1 MENIILK
8 CENICKKIGN
18 KTIVSDINIDLK
30 ESEILGI
37 IGPNGAGKTTII
49 KLILWLQRLTSGN
62 VLINGYDLNKN
73 FRKAIE
79 RVGAI
84 VENPDFYTYLS
95 GRRNLKLVA
104 DLYPNIDNKRINEV
118 IKLVGLEN
126 RINDLV
132 SKYSLGMKQRLG
144 IATAILNKPNILVLD
159 EPTNGLDPEGIVEL
173 RNLLLKIAKKENTGI
188 IISSHNLSEIES
200 ICTKVC
206 ILQKREINR
215 KK

>member
-49 KLILWLQRLTSGN
+49 KLILGLQRLTSGN

-188 IISSHNLSEIES
+188 IISSHNLSEIET

>member
-49 KLILWLQRLTSGN
+49 KLILGLQRLTSGN

-118 IKLVGLEN
+118 IKLIGLEN

>member
-8 CENICKKIGN
+8 CENICKEIGN

-49 KLILWLQRLTSGN
+49 KLILGLQRLTSGN

>member
-49 KLILWLQRLTSGN
+49 KLILGLQRLTSGN

>member
-49 KLILWLQRLTSGN
+49 KLILGLQRLTSGN

-206 ILQKREINR
+206 ILQKRKINR